1 MLWPEP
7 ATSEILLTD
16 TSYSLAEIIDSEQG
30 WLFYTAAFK
39 TWRVIHSLVAGN
51 SLLDIGCGSG
61 IGLGLHQLF
70 DPKLAVVGLEGNDD
84 GRPVWDA
91 RGLNVV
97 TGDIYELPFEADEF
111 DTVVSSHVLEHLEF
125 LERALLE
132 SMRVAKRR
140 VIHAVPSGNVDD
152 KNHGTPHLHIFSRV
166 SIIELAKKVGA
177 ESFSLHLAEDT
188 HMSSLI
194 LAIDIK
200 Q

>member
-1 MLWPEP
+1 M
-7 ATSEILLTD
+7 TD

-39 TWRVIHSLVAGN
+39 TWRVIHSLVTGN
-51 SLLDIGCGSG
+51 RLLDIGCGSG

-70 DPKLAVVGLEGNDD
+70 DPQLSVVGMEGNDD

-97 TGDIYELPFEADEF
+97 TGNIYELPFEENEF
-111 DTVVSSHVLEHLEF
+111 DTVVSSHVLEHLETP
-125 LERALLE
+125 ERALLE
-132 SMRVAKRR
+132 SMRVARRR

-152 KNHGTPHLHIFSRV
+152 KNHGSPHLHIFSRV
-166 SIIELAKKVGA
+166 SIIELAKRVEAK
-177 ESFSLHLAEDT
+177 SFSLELAEDA

-194 LAIDIK
+194 LAIDIQK
-200 Q
+200 